1 MDRIGSFQLSI
12 DFRYDASRQL
22 VIHIGVG
29 PVSIDDID
37 SLRSR
42 RRSAGVPAAVPYTLT
57 DMRRAYFDFDTTA
70 LKAHEKG
77 LPEDEYAGHRQAEI
91 TTDPKTTAILMVWRN
106 WLPRG
111 VLVEIFSTPEAAY
124 DWLGVAPQDGDLD
137 P

>member
-1 MDRIGSFQLSI
+1 MPIH
-12 DFRYDASRQL
+12 FRYDASRQL
-22 VIHIGVG
+22 VIHVGVG
-29 PVSIDDID
+29 PVSLDDIET
-37 SLRSR
+37 LRVQR
-42 RRSAGVPAAVPYTLT
+42 RNAGVPSPAPFTLT

-77 LPEDEYAGHRQAEI
+77 LPEGEYAGHRQAEI
-91 TTDPKTTAILMVWRN
+91 TVDPKTTAILMVWRN

-124 DWLGVAPQDGDLD
+124 RWLGVVPHGGDLD